1 MPSMGE
7 RIPVGDSLGQLL
19 GVISLGRVQVP
30 RRARDK
36 GFPLQSLLL
45 IRCSLP
51 PHPLSAGTVPLCP
64 CGNAGALE
72 DGRGRRAFATSSAS
86 YSQGSLNPVLRT
98 STAESPSRR
107 TVRPGLLAGRTS
119 VRCQITFVATSCEW
133 DGIIKKCASVSA
145 VSVIVLTAR
154 S

>member
-19 GVISLGRVQVP
+19 GVISLGRVQIP

-64 CGNAGALE
+64 CGNAGAVH
-72 DGRGRRAFATSSAS
+72 GRIPFPEN
-86 YSQGSLNPVLRT
+86 SQTKS
-98 STAESPSRR
+98 SRR
-107 TVRPGLLAGRTS
+107 PDQRTLS
-119 VRCQITFVATSCEW
+119 DNVCGDELRMGW
-133 DGIIKKCASVSA
+133 DN
-145 VSVIVLTAR
+145 
-154 S
+154 